1 MTRYEQN
8 EYINC
13 PKIWTGIKIQKT
25 RPVIDDKNALILLSN
40 VK

>member
-1 MTRYEQN
+1 MNR
-8 EYINC
+8 ISILIVL
-13 PKIWTGIKIQKT
+13 KIWTGIKIRKT